1 MLYTKKFGIIILC
14 LIWAVIAA
22 ALGFSIYAACIGE
35 NHAPVIGGGTV
46 EDYSLS
52 WLNEYGMAFDVSN
65 IANKRSDFDT
75 ETPLKLTKKIPK
87 INEDS
92 ALFFRSNNL
101 RVNVYIDG
109 TFVKSTDDL
118 LNGSELSSYQ
128 AYFFIPISTE
138 YSEKNISLELYK
150 TDYSRQYCLDNMYF
164 GTAYAVAEKILTNTT
179 PCLILGICIFVA
191 GIVFLLCGIITRKL
205 FEHYRGMI
213 CYGFSCF
220 FLSLWLICGSVWFY
234 QTFNNILLAE
244 KCRNIFLLAAVP
256 CMLLFVFENFK
267 ILHTQL
273 YRVTVLL
280 SVLVFFVLT
289 ILDLTG
295 VMSFGASAFI
305 RHIYLLFAG
314 ITVIV
319 EMASHLSKVNGSKD
333 DSKVYYVAVIFFV
346 VFGLF
351 DVLNYYRNNGGDFS
365 ASSRWGIFVLTVATA
380 CSASGEIAAAL
391 RNGIKAGKI
400 GKMAFTDANTG
411 IGNATAFK
419 QKMDEL
425 ELMKS
430 RYQYIGIVQFDVNNL
445 KIINDT
451 KGHEAGDLLIKT
463 AAQII
468 EGSFGTI
475 GSCYRTGGDEFVAIT
490 TYNHAPLE
498 CEKAINK
505 FNALIEQFN
514 ANHEKPFDL
523 RIAFGIAYYRNSD
536 DQLITLKEI
545 HKVADERMYK
555 NKKELKARF
564 AKTPEEAVIR

>member
-14 LIWAVIAA
+14 LIWAVVAS
-22 ALGFSIYAACIGE
+22 ALGFFIYAACVSQ
-35 NHAPVIGGGTV
+35 NQAPVIGGANV
-46 EDYSLS
+46 EDFSLS
-52 WLNEYGMAFDVSN
+52 WLNKYGMAFDVSN
-65 IANKRSDFDT
+65 IANKRADFDT
-75 ETPLKLTKKIPK
+75 ETPLELTKKIPEIK
-87 INEDS
+87 EDS

-101 RVNVYIDG
+101 RAEVYIDG
-109 TFVKSTDDL
+109 NLVKSTDELFDT
-118 LNGSELSSYQ
+118 SKLSSYQ
-128 AYFFIPISTE
+128 AYFFVPVSAA
-138 YSEKNISLELYK
+138 YAGMDISLKLYK
-150 TDYSRQYCLDNMYF
+150 TAYSHQYCLDNVYF
-164 GTAYAVAEKILTNTT
+164 GPSYAVTEKVLMGTM
-179 PCLILGICIFVA
+179 PSLILGICIFVA
-191 GIVFLLCGIITRKL
+191 GIVFLLCGIITRGL
-205 FEHYRGMI
+205 FEHYRGMV

-234 QTFNNILLAE
+234 QTFNNIFLAE

-256 CMLLFVFENFK
+256 CMLLFIFENFK
-267 ILHTQL
+267 ILHIQL
-273 YRVTVLL
+273 YRAAVLM
-280 SVLVFFVLT
+280 SVAVFFVLT
-289 ILDLTG
+289 VLDLTG
-295 VMSFGASAFI
+295 AMSFGASAFV
-305 RHIYLLFAG
+305 RHAYLLFAG
-314 ITVIV
+314 ITVII

-365 ASSRWGIFVLTVATA
+365 ASTRLGLFVLTVATA
-380 CSASGEIAAAL
+380 CSACGEIAAAL
-391 RNGIKAGKI
+391 KKGIKAGKI

-419 QKMDEL
+419 QKMEEL

-445 KIINDT
+445 KVINDT

-468 EGSFGTI
+468 ESSFGTI

-514 ANHEKPFDL
+514 ANPEKPFDL

-536 DQLITLKEI
+536 DQLVTLKEI
-545 HKVADERMYK
+545 HKTADERMYK
-555 NKKELKARF
+555 NKKELKARY
-564 AKTPEEAVIR
+564 ARTPEEAVVR